1 MIKKSTINILL
12 ALSFLLPH
20 IATAN
25 VTIAVIAPKAGIYKK
40 HGDELFSGAK
50 LAINEINNNGGLNG
64 KKLDILTIDD
74 RCDDRLAI
82 STAQML
88 TLINSKKIA
97 LVVGPYCSNKFDEI
111 AGIYENS
118 KIFQI
123 VPTTVA
129 YNSGDTEKKGQI
141 MFLGTKSQMSDDFFK
156 FYNQNFAGLKTAFIY
171 DDNKEDG
178 YADVAKSLFDEFK
191 RYGKSNLLKF
201 YTLNSE
207 TNIQD
212 LNQTLKKDNINIL
225 FILSQKDITTDFI
238 QQIKNENIIIFTAK
252 NMLSPSFYSEY
263 KNNKNVIYL
272 LALKTFKDTL
282 MFTENLVDLRL
293 QGIEPKGLE
302 VYSYASIKLWSDIV
316 KNTKNF
322 NYDELSKIANSE
334 ELKEK
339 WQDFMMHSGSLKS
352 SKYIIEMYNNGE
364 FKQVY

>member
-1 MIKKSTINILL
+1 MIKKFTINILL
-12 ALSFLLPH
+12 ALSLLIPH
-20 IATAN
+20 IALAN
-25 VTIAVIAPKAGIYKK
+25 VTIAVIAPKAGKYKK
-40 HGDELFSGAK
+40 QGDELFNGAK
-50 LAINEINNNGGLNG
+50 LAINEINDNGGLNG

-88 TLINSKKIA
+88 SLINSKKIA

-111 AGIYENS
+111 ASIYETS

-129 YNSGDTEKKGQI
+129 YNSGDIDKKGQI

-191 RYGKSNLLKF
+191 RYGKSELLKF
-201 YTLNSE
+201 YTLNSD

-212 LNQTLKKDNINIL
+212 LNQTLTKDRINIS
-225 FILSQKDITTDFI
+225 FILSKKDLTTDFI
-238 QQIKNENIIIFTAK
+238 QQIKDPNMIIFTAK
-252 NMLSPSFYSEY
+252 NMLSPTFFKNHE
-263 KNNKNVIYL
+263 KNNNIIYL
-272 LALKTFKDTL
+272 LALKSFKDTL

-293 QGIEPKGLE
+293 HGIEPKGIE
-302 VYSYASIKLWSDIV
+302 VYSYASVKLWSDIA
-316 KNTKNF
+316 KNIKDF
-322 NYDELSKIANSE
+322 DYDKLSKNANSE

-339 WQDFMMHSGSLKS
+339 WSEFMMHTGSLKS